1 MNLNK
6 SSKYSILTLAMT
18 LSLLM
23 LISCGNN
30 PKPASTDNSEVD
42 TTAISA
48 PKPQPTDTAEHKATP
63 RSKEEVKKE
72 WDEYNCKNGYGLS
85 SSPNSWRRFL
95 EGGNTYN
102 LHDHAKTNRLQIR
115 KSCIYT
121 VQHLDDLIISDYSD
135 NAGIQVPHKS
145 FFTII
150 SSFVFFEWLL
160 CRSCYIIIKAFS
172 GNQIKNF

>member
-72 WDEYNCKNGYGLS
+72 WDDFYRKNVYGNSKQSRAYDTGYDAGFEQGTYDAANGLEWHGMYDDS
-85 SSPNSWRRFL
+85 NRYKGKARDDYEDGYESGYQDGYEAEHSGREPL
-95 EGGNTYN
+95 E
-102 LHDHAKTNRLQIR
+102 
-115 KSCIYT
+115 
-121 VQHLDDLIISDYSD
+121 
-135 NAGIQVPHKS
+135 
-145 FFTII
+145 
-150 SSFVFFEWLL
+150 W
-160 CRSCYIIIKAFS
+160 
-172 GNQIKNF
+172 